1 MINVNLVFILGK
13 IISNIEF
20 KFIINSKNK
29 SVSIFKIKLL
39 NNSEVTIKAYNEKA
53 DYCYSKLNKN
63 EIIYIE
69 GYLNSKMQIIAN
81 NIEKEEYKRKNK

>member
-1 MINVNLVFILGK
+1 MNLVFILGK

-39 NNSEVTIKAYNEKA
+39 NNSELTVKAYNEKA

-63 EIIYIE
+63 DTIYIQ
-69 GYLNSKMQIIAN
+69 GYINSKMQIIVKD
-81 NIEKEEYKRKNK
+81 IEKQEI

>member
-1 MINVNLVFILGK
+1 MNLVFILGK

-39 NNSEVTIKAYNEKA
+39 NNSELTVKAYNEKA

-63 EIIYIE
+63 DTIYIQ
-69 GYLNSKMQIIAN
+69 GYINSKIQIIVKD
-81 NIEKEEYKRKNK
+81 IEKQEI

>member
-1 MINVNLVFILGK
+1 MNLVFILGK

-39 NNSEVTIKAYNEKA
+39 NNSELTVKAYNEKA

-63 EIIYIE
+63 DTIYIQ
-69 GYLNSKMQIIAN
+69 GYINPKMQIIVKD
-81 NIEKEEYKRKNK
+81 IEKQEI